1 MGLPPSDPV
10 DVGSG
15 PPLVLI
21 PGVQGR
27 WEYVRPAVDALARSF
42 RVLTFS
48 LCGERGVNR
57 PFNPALGFDN
67 YARQVEDVLDRSGI
81 ERAVI
86 CGISFGGLAAIRFAA
101 TRAARTTALVLASTP
116 GPGWHLRLRH
126 RTYARVPWLFLP
138 LFLAETPLRLRVELA
153 STFPRRPD
161 RWRFAQSQLR
171 ILARAP
177 LSAKRMAIRATLIG
191 GVSLPDECQKITSP
205 TLVVTGERA
214 LDRVVPVDGTIAYLR
229 LRQGA
234 AHQVLPRP
242 GHLGPIPRPAAFGSL
257 VRAFVDRSASAS
269 RHDQYD
275 ATA

>member
-1 MGLPPSDPV
+1 MGSSSLGRI

-27 WEYVRPAVDALARSF
+27 WEYVRPAIDALARSF

-48 LCGERGVNR
+48 LCGERGSDL
-57 PFNPALGFDN
+57 PFDRSLGFDN
-67 YARQVEDVLDRSGI
+67 YTRQIQGVLDRSGI
-81 ERAVI
+81 DRAVI

-101 TRAARTTALVLASTP
+101 TRPQRTSALVLVSTP
-116 GPGWHLRLRH
+116 GPGWHLRSRH

-138 LFLAETPLRLRVELA
+138 FFLAETPLRLRIELA

-161 RWRFAQSQLR
+161 RWRFAQAQLR
-171 ILARAP
+171 TFGRAP
-177 LSAKRMAIRATLIG
+177 LSAKRMAARATLIG
-191 GVSLPDECQKITSP
+191 GLSLPDECQKITSP

-229 LRQGA
+229 LIEGSH
-234 AHQVLPRP
+234 HQVLPCT
-242 GHLGPIPRPAAFGSL
+242 GHLGSITRPEAFRSL
-257 VRAFVDRSASAS
+257 IRGFVDRQRTAS
-269 RHDQYD
+269 RHEQHD
-275 ATA
+275 AIA

>member
-1 MGLPPSDPV
+1 VGSSPAGLV
-10 DVGSG
+10 DIGSG

-27 WEYVRPAVDALARSF
+27 WEYVRPAVDALATSF

-67 YARQVEDVLDRSGI
+67 YARQVEDALDRSGI
-81 ERAVI
+81 DRAVI

-101 TRAARTTALVLASTP
+101 TRAKRTTALVLVSTP
-116 GPGWHLRLRH
+116 GPGWHLRSRH

-171 ILARAP
+171 TLARAP
-177 LSAKRMAIRATLIG
+177 LSAKRMAIRATLIDG
-191 GVSLPDECQKITSP
+191 LSLPDECQRITSP

-229 LRQGA
+229 LIEGSD
-234 AHQVLPRP
+234 HQVLPRT
-242 GHLGPIPRPAAFGSL
+242 GHLGSITRPAAFGSL
-257 VRAFVDRSASAS
+257 VRAFVDRRTAAS
-269 RHDQYD
+269 RHEQYD